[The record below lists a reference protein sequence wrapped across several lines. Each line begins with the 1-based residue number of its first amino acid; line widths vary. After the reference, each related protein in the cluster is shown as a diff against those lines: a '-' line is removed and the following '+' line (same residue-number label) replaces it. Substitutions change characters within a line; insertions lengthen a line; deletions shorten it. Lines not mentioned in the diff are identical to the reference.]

1 MNSCMVSHA
10 KIVWVLPEFLW
21 HYCCFELFDFSNLVL
36 WIFFVICIRCYGTFH
51 YGIFRVALLFI
62 CQRTL
67 LPTLPESATA
77 YLKYHIFICLSTTF
91 FETLKFLFQ
100 FLSCIGFPQQRNWVY
115 HPFYWMSTLNFDFF
129 LIFWTIYFKSRK
141 RPIYRHF
148 RLFSAL
154 LF

>member
-1 MNSCMVSHA
+1 MSCQKLSGITV
-10 KIVWVLPEFLW
+10 VLSGPISRTSFSEFFHCDSCPLLQTSSLW
-21 HYCCFELFDFSNLVL
+21 NLQG
-36 WIFFVICIRCYGTFH
+36 CITVYLSRY
-51 YGIFRVALLFI
+51 ILL
-62 CQRTL
+62 TL
-67 LPTLPESATA
+67 SESATA